1 MLMTVW
7 QCYFE
12 NCNNDSNFQCQIP
25 ALQGEIRQARGGGGD
40 AAAVLMELPAGRGPA
55 RQMGHEYCLDA
66 LPAEPG
72 L

>member
-1 MLMTVW
+1 MTVW

-25 ALQGEIRQARGGGGD
+25 ALQGESRQGRGGGGD

-55 RQMGHEYCLDA
+55 RQMGIFNIPFRLLCILSSN
-66 LPAEPG
+66 P
-72 L
+72 